1 MRPNFQ
7 IKTDTGLQ
15 VDIDSNPESNFF
27 FFFKEQCLFTP
38 QWAPKTNQ
46 TQETAF
52 FFIHL
57 VSLWVPPNHPISK
70 ATAFCVNVNKHGSY

>member
-27 FFFKEQCLFTP
+27 FFFFFQGAVSFHPSVGTQNQPNPRNCFLFYSFGEFMGP
-38 QWAPKTNQ
+38 SKPSNQ
-46 TQETAF
+46 
-52 FFIHL
+52 
-57 VSLWVPPNHPISK
+57 
-70 ATAFCVNVNKHGSY
+70 